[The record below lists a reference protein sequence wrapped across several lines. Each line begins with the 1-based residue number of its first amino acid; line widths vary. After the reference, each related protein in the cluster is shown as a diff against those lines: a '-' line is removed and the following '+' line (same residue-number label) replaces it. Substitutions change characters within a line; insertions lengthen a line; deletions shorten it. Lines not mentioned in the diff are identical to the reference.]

1 DKVSSALFIGRVAIL
16 VDSSP
21 FVLLVPVSLGILMQS
36 PDDYYERWI
45 SASLI
50 RSLRFASIFITVFFS
65 SIYIALVS
73 FHQGLLP

>member
-1 DKVSSALFIGRVAIL
+1 ELIEDNKYSPFPQIQNTERPDKVSSALFNGRVAIL

-50 RSLRFASIFITVFFS
+50 RSLRFASI
-65 SIYIALVS
+65 
-73 FHQGLLP
+73 